1 MKCKRC
7 KNILTK
13 EATQSITPED
23 WKKECNHVDRLKDK
37 FWHDGML
44 YELEERELIISLGG
58 EDSDSETDHNILS
71 DNEDD
76 TDSVTMSGVEALPE

>member
-1 MKCKRC
+1 
-7 KNILTK
+7 
-13 EATQSITPED
+13 
-23 WKKECNHVDRLKDK
+23 
-37 FWHDGML
+37 ML